1 MIEEKAVD
9 YHHLDILDHT
19 SLTNITSTERF
30 LQIFV
35 AFFNNLNFNVATLG
49 RTWWPKTEL
58 C

>member
-35 AFFNNLNFNVATLG
+35 AFFNNLNFKVVTLG